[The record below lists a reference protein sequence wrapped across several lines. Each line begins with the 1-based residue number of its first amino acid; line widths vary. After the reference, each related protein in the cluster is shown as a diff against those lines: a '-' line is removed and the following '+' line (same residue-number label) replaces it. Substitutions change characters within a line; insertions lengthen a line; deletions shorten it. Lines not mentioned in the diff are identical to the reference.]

1 MKDTLEAWVE
11 ALKARTQTSR
21 VRTEALLATTERY
34 KGGTSS
40 ETTSVGTNDFS
51 ITRCMETLQTID
63 LLDNEKYFKAIR
75 NSQHL
80 SGKRFL

>member
-1 MKDTLEAWVE
+1 MKYTLKAWVE

-40 ETTSVGTNDFS
+40 ETTSVGNNDFS
-51 ITRCMETLQTID
+51 ITRSMTILQTID
-63 LLDNEKYFKAIR
+63 LLDKD
-75 NSQHL
+75 
-80 SGKRFL
+80 